1 MNKYQELVN
10 LIEKNKMTITKK
22 ACYDSQSGWT
32 GANIIIKDDQVF
44 EFDLSGNGYC
54 FNDNKVDEA
63 LSAIKSYLEYK
74 NLTTFE
80 AFKKCIENKAISK

>member
-22 ACYDSQSGWT
+22 ACYDAQSGWS
-32 GANIIIKDDQVF
+32 GANIIIKDDQDF

-54 FNDNKVDEA
+54 FNDNQVDKA

-74 NLTTFE
+74 NLTSFE
-80 AFKKCIENKAISK
+80 AFKKYIENKAISK

>member
-10 LIEKNKMTITKK
+10 LIEKNKMAITKK
-22 ACYDSQSGWT
+22 ACYDSQSGWS
-32 GANIIIKDDQVF
+32 GANIIIKDDQDF

-54 FNDNKVDEA
+54 FNDNQVDEA

-80 AFKKCIENKAISK
+80 AFKKYIENKAIFK